1 MKKWLLALLCCAPA
15 FVFGQAEQYTL
26 KGNIGTLD
34 APATVFLVYNN
45 AIAGKAVLNHGA
57 FALSGTVAAPG
68 QAYLMLNPSG
78 KSAPTDNYTVLYLES
93 GGTIKIAS
101 TNDLT
106 EASITGTM
114 NNDARARYKT
124 LMRPLETRDRDL
136 EVKDTTASEG
146 QKRSPKFLKAL
157 ELANLQMEKDKNAAN
172 KKFITENPSSLV
184 SLEALYYYAMYN
196 DYAAV
201 APLYRSLSASV
212 KNSSG
217 GKAYAETLKQMEHV
231 GVGSIAPDFAMPD
244 TANRLVKLSSF
255 HGKYVLLDFWASWC
269 PICRESAP
277 GVVKTYNSYRNK
289 NFSILSVSL
298 DRPNDRQKWLQAI
311 HHDGLKWTQVSDLN
325 FWKSP
330 VVGLYKLTALPQN
343 FLIDPNG
350 KIIARDLDGD
360 QLAAR
365 LAGIFGGK
373 N

>member
-1 MKKWLLALLCCAPA
+1 MKNWLIALLCSTPA
-15 FVFGQAEQYTL
+15 IVFGQTEKYTI
-26 KGNIGTLD
+26 KGSIGTLD

-57 FALSGTVAAPG
+57 FTMSGTVDGPT
-68 QAYLMLNPSG
+68 QAYLMVNPKGNS
-78 KSAPTDNYTVLYLES
+78 SPTNNYTVLYLEA
-93 GGTIKIAS
+93 GGTIKVAS

-106 EASITGTM
+106 EASITGTK

-124 LMRPLETRDRDL
+124 MMRPLENRDRDL
-136 EVKDTTASEG
+136 EVKDTTASEE

-157 ELANLQMEKDKNAAN
+157 ELANMLLEKEKNAAN

-201 APLYRSLSASV
+201 APLYRSLSAAV
-212 KNSSG
+212 KNSPG
-217 GKAYAETLKQMEHV
+217 GKSYAETLKQMEHV
-231 GVGSIAPDFAMPD
+231 GVGSIAPDFTMPD
-244 TANRLVKLSSF
+244 TANRLIKLSSF
-255 HGKYVLLDFWASWC
+255 RGKYVLLDFWASWC
-269 PICRESAP
+269 PICREAAP
-277 GVVKTYNSYRNK
+277 GVVKAYGSYKSK
-289 NFSILSVSL
+289 NFNILSVSL
-298 DRPNDRQKWLQAI
+298 DKPGDRQKWLHAI
-311 HHDGLKWTQVSDLN
+311 RHDGLKWTQVSDLS

-343 FLIDPNG
+343 FLIDPTG
-350 KIIARDLDGD
+350 KIIARDLDSD

-365 LAGIFGGK
+365 LVSIFGVK

>member
-1 MKKWLLALLCCAPA
+1 MKNWLFA
-15 FVFGQAEQYTL
+15 FLFGLPTLVFAQAEKYVI
-26 KGNIGTLD
+26 KGSIGNLN

-45 AIAGKAVLNHGA
+45 TIAAKTVLNHGA
-57 FALSGTVAAPG
+57 FTFSGAVDAPT
-68 QAYLMLNPSG
+68 QAYLMVNPSG
-78 KSAPTDNYTVLYLES
+78 NNSPTNNYTILYLEG
-93 GGTIKIAS
+93 GGTIKVAS

-106 EASITGTM
+106 EASIMGTK

-136 EVKDTTASEG
+136 EVEDTTASEE

-157 ELANLQMEKDKNAAN
+157 EVANMQLEKEKNAAN

-184 SLEALYYYAMYN
+184 SLEALYYYAMYK
-196 DYAAV
+196 DYATVV
-201 APLYRSLSASV
+201 ALYRTLSATV
-212 KNSSG
+212 KNSPG
-217 GKAYAETLKQMEHV
+217 GKSYAETLKQLEHV

-255 HGKYVLLDFWASWC
+255 RGKYILLDFWASWC

-277 GVVKTYNSYRNK
+277 GIVKTYGNYRNK

-298 DRPNDRQKWLQAI
+298 DRPGDRQKWLQAI
-311 HHDGLKWTQVSDLN
+311 RHDGLKWTQISDLS

-350 KIIARDLDGD
+350 KIIARDLDSD
-360 QLAAR
+360 ELAAR
-365 LAGIFGGK
+365 LAGIFGAK